1 MPKTLLLTSCGLAG
15 LLLATAAQA
24 QNGVALTGKVTSAQE
39 PTMEGVLVS
48 AKLDGSTVTTTVVSN
63 AQGVYSF
70 PADKLAP
77 GHYTISTRAVGYKL
91 DGPKAADVTAA
102 TAATADLTLN
112 KTNALANQL
121 SNGEWLNSLPGD
133 DKLKAALTN
142 CVGCHTIQRIV
153 QSTHSADEF
162 MQVFKRMGTYSPGST
177 PTHPQPLLAGG
188 NNSDRSPMPGPIQQ
202 KMADYLASVNLSNAE
217 TAEFPLKPF
226 ARLTGRSTH
235 VIITEYDLPRKDAQP
250 HDVVMASDGT
260 VWYSDFSHQFVGELD
275 PSTGKVTDH
284 EIPTMRPDEPKGS
297 LALEFD
303 PKGNLWMAGMYQAGI
318 YKIDPKSKQVTAYP
332 FPAEWLNP
340 TTQASMLSAQHSDV
354 DGKVWTNNQDTH
366 LVYRFDTVS
375 GKYEDLGQAVD
386 KNGTHI
392 NGYGMPTDAQN
403 SAYQLNFGGAS
414 IGRIDAKTKE
424 VTIWKTPLPFSRP
437 RRGRVDA
444 DNILWFAEYGANGIG
459 RFDPENQRDQGMAIA
474 DAVGRALRRGQSQER
489 RDLDRLDAD
498 RPGRAARSSRPTASP
513 NINCRDRP
521 ISAASSST
529 TAARGRC
536 SGSAAITAL
545 RSSRSSRW
553 IDAATLSPNRHPEVA
568 AKRPSKDARL
578 IDFGF
583 SRNRHHR

>member
-1 MPKTLLLTSCGLAG
+1 M
-15 LLLATAAQA
+15 LATAAQA
-24 QNGVALTGKVTSAQE
+24 QNGTALTGKVTSAQE
-39 PTMEGVLVS
+39 PVMEGVLVS
-48 AKLDGSTVTTTVVSN
+48 AKLDGSNVTTTVVTN
-63 AQGVYSF
+63 AQGIYSF

-77 GHYTISTRAVGYKL
+77 GHYSIATRAVGYRL
-91 DGPKAADVTAA
+91 DGPKAADVAAGAA
-102 TAATADLTLN
+102 TTADITLA

-142 CVGCHTIQRIV
+142 CVGCHTMQRIV
-153 QSTHSADEF
+153 QSTHDADEF

-177 PTHPQPLLAGG
+177 PTHPQSLLPGG

-217 TAEFPLKPF
+217 TVEFPLKPF
-226 ARLTGRSTH
+226 PRLTGRSTH

-250 HDVVMASDGT
+250 HDVVMDGNGI

-275 PSTGKVTDH
+275 PATGKVTDH

-318 YKIDPKSKQVTAYP
+318 YKIDTATKQVTAYP

-375 GKYEDLGQAVD
+375 GKYEDLGQAID

-392 NGYGMPTDAQN
+392 NGYGMPTDRAQQRL
-403 SAYQLNFGGAS
+403 SAQLRRRQHRPHRRQDQRGHDLENAAAVLAAAPRP
-414 IGRIDAKTKE
+414 GRRRQH
-424 VTIWKTPLPFSRP
+424 PLVRRIRRQRHRP
-437 RRGRVDA
+437 LRSED
-444 DNILWFAEYGANGIG
+444 
-459 RFDPENQRDQGMAIA
+459 QRDQGMAIA
-474 DAVGRALRRGQSQER
+474 DAVGRALRRGQGQGR

-498 RPGRAARSSRPTASP
+498 RPRRAARSE
-513 NINCRDRP
+513 DRHHHR
-521 ISAASSST
+521 ISAA
-529 TAARGRC
+529 
-536 SGSAAITAL
+536 AL
-545 RSSRSSRW
+545 
-553 IDAATLSPNRHPEVA
+553 DQYPP
-568 AKRPSKDARL
+568 RL
-578 IDFGF
+578 
-583 SRNRHHR
+583 RR

>member
-1 MPKTLLLTSCGLAG
+1 MSKHLLLTTCSLAG
-15 LLLATAAQA
+15 LLLATSAQPQSGA
-24 QNGVALTGKVTSAQE
+24 ALTGKVTSARE

-48 AKLDGSTVTTTVVSN
+48 ARLDGGNVTTTVVTN
-63 AQGVYSF
+63 AQGIYSF

-77 GHYTISTRAVGYKL
+77 GHYTISTRAVGYRL
-91 DGPKAADVTAA
+91 DGPKAADVTAG
-102 TAATADLTLN
+102 AATTADITLA

-153 QSTHSADEF
+153 QSTHDADEF

-177 PTHPQPLLAGG
+177 PTHPQALLPGG
-188 NNSDRSPMPGPIQQ
+188 NNSDRSPMPAPVQQ

-217 TAEFPLKPF
+217 TMEFPLKPF

-250 HDVVMASDGT
+250 HDVVMAGDGT
-260 VWYSDFSHQFVGELD
+260 VWYSDFGHQFVGELD
-275 PSTGKVTDH
+275 PATGKVADH

-318 YKIDPKSKQVTAYP
+318 YKIDTASKQVTAYP

-340 TTQASMLSAQHSDV
+340 TTQASMLSAQHSNV
-354 DGKVWTNNQDTH
+354 DGKVWTNNQDSH

-375 GKYEDLGQAVD
+375 GKYEDLGQATD

-459 RFDPENQRDQGMAIA
+459 RFDPKTNEIREWQLPTPWDEPYDVVKAKDGEIWTGSMLTDRVA
-474 DAVGRALRRGQSQER
+474 
-489 RDLDRLDAD
+489 RLDPKTD
-498 RPGRAARSSRPTASP
+498 
-513 NINCRDRP
+513 
-521 ISAASSST
+521 
-529 TAARGRC
+529 
-536 SGSAAITAL
+536 AITEYQL
-545 RSSRSSRW
+545 PRSTNIRRVFV
-553 IDAATLSPNRHPEVA
+553 DDRGA
-568 AKRPSKDARL
+568 RPVLWVGSNHGASIVKVEPLD
-578 IDFGF
+578 
-583 SRNRHHR
+583 

>member
-1 MPKTLLLTSCGLAG
+1 MSRHLLLTSCSLAC

-24 QNGVALTGKVTSAQE
+24 DNGIALTGKVTSAQE

-48 AKLDGSTVTTTVVSN
+48 ARLDGSN
-63 AQGVYSF
+63 
-70 PADKLAP
+70 
-77 GHYTISTRAVGYKL
+77 
-91 DGPKAADVTAA
+91 VTAGVA
-102 TAATADLTLN
+102 TTADITLA

-133 DKLKAALTN
+133 DRLKAALTN

-153 QSTHSADEF
+153 QSTHNADEF

-177 PTHPQPLLAGG
+177 PTHPQALLPGG
-188 NNSDRSPMPGPIQQ
+188 NNSDRSPMPAPIQQ

-217 TAEFPLKPF
+217 TVEFPLKPF
-226 ARLTGRSTH
+226 PRLTGRSTH

-275 PSTGKVTDH
+275 PATGKVTDH

-318 YKIDPKSKQVTAYP
+318 YKIDAATKQVTAYP

-340 TTQASMLSAQHSDV
+340 TTQASMLSAQHADV
-354 DGKVWTNNQDTH
+354 DGKIWTNNQDTH

-414 IGRIDAKTKE
+414 IGRIDATTKE

-459 RFDPENQRDQGMAIA
+459 RFDPKTNEIKEWQLPTPWDEPYDVVKAKDGEIWTGSMLTDRVA
-474 DAVGRALRRGQSQER
+474 
-489 RDLDRLDAD
+489 RLDPNTDTITEYQLPRSTNIRRVFVDD
-498 RPGRAARSSRPTASP
+498 RGARPVLWVGSNHGASIVKIEP
-513 NINCRDRP
+513 LD
-521 ISAASSST
+521 
-529 TAARGRC
+529 
-536 SGSAAITAL
+536 
-545 RSSRSSRW
+545 
-553 IDAATLSPNRHPEVA
+553 
-568 AKRPSKDARL
+568 
-578 IDFGF
+578 
-583 SRNRHHR
+583 

>member
-1 MPKTLLLTSCGLAG
+1 MKRLREKIMSRHLLLTTCSLAG

-24 QNGVALTGKVTSAQE
+24 QNGTALTGKVTSAQE

-48 AKLDGSTVTTTVVSN
+48 AKLDGSTVTTTVVTN
-63 AQGVYSF
+63 AQGVYAF

-91 DGPKAADVTAA
+91 DGPKAADIAA
-102 TAATADLTLN
+102 GSAATADLTLN

-133 DKLKAALTN
+133 DRLKAALTN

-153 QSTHSADEF
+153 QSTHNADEF

-217 TAEFPLKPF
+217 TVEFPLKPF

-250 HDVVMASDGT
+250 HDVVMASDGV

-318 YKIDPKSKQVTAYP
+318 YKIDTASKQVTAYP

-354 DGKVWTNNQDTH
+354 DGKIWTNNQDTH

-375 GKYEDLGQAVD
+375 GKYEDLGQAID

-414 IGRIDAKTKE
+414 IGRIDATTKE

-459 RFDPENQRDQGMAIA
+459 RFDPKTNEIKEWQLPTPWDEPYDVVKAKDGEIWTGSMLTDRVA
-474 DAVGRALRRGQSQER
+474 
-489 RDLDRLDAD
+489 RLDPATD
-498 RPGRAARSSRPTASP
+498 
-513 NINCRDRP
+513 
-521 ISAASSST
+521 
-529 TAARGRC
+529 
-536 SGSAAITAL
+536 AITEYQL
-545 RSSRSSRW
+545 PRSTNIRRVFV
-553 IDAATLSPNRHPEVA
+553 DDRGA
-568 AKRPSKDARL
+568 RPVLWVGSNHGASIVKVEPLD
-578 IDFGF
+578 
-583 SRNRHHR
+583 

>member
-1 MPKTLLLTSCGLAG
+1 MAKHLLLTSCSLAG

-24 QNGVALTGKVTSAQE
+24 QSGPALTGKVTSAPE
-39 PTMEGVLVS
+39 PVMEGVLVS
-48 AKLDGSTVTTTVVSN
+48 ARLDGSTVTTTVVTN
-63 AQGVYSF
+63 AQGIYSF
-70 PADKLAP
+70 PADKLPP
-77 GHYTISTRAVGYKL
+77 GHYSIATRAVGYRL
-91 DGPKAADVTAA
+91 DGPKAADVTAG
-102 TAATADLTLN
+102 AATTADITLA

-133 DKLKAALTN
+133 DRLKAALTN

-153 QSTHSADEF
+153 QSTHDAAEF

-188 NNSDRSPMPGPIQQ
+188 NNSDRSPMPAPIQQ

-217 TAEFPLKPF
+217 TVEFPLKPF

-235 VIITEYDLPRKDAQP
+235 VIITEYDLPRRDAQP
-250 HDVVMASDGT
+250 HDVVMDAKGI

-275 PSTGKVTDH
+275 PATGKVTDH

-318 YKIDPKSKQVTAYP
+318 YKIDTASKQVTAYP

-340 TTQASMLSAQHSDV
+340 TTQASMLSAQHADV
-354 DGKVWTNNQDTH
+354 DGKIWTNNQDTH

-414 IGRIDAKTKE
+414 IGRIDAKTRE

-459 RFDPENQRDQGMAIA
+459 RFDPKTNEIKEWQLPTPWDEPYDVVKAKDGEIWTGSMLTDRVA
-474 DAVGRALRRGQSQER
+474 
-489 RDLDRLDAD
+489 RLDPKTD
-498 RPGRAARSSRPTASP
+498 
-513 NINCRDRP
+513 
-521 ISAASSST
+521 
-529 TAARGRC
+529 
-536 SGSAAITAL
+536 AITEYQL
-545 RSSRSSRW
+545 PRSTNIRRVFV
-553 IDAATLSPNRHPEVA
+553 DDRGA
-568 AKRPSKDARL
+568 RPVLWVGSNHGTSIVKVEPLD
-578 IDFGF
+578 
-583 SRNRHHR
+583 